1 MDQHNEY
8 VRKAFNMKNA
18 DADQKQQIIDD
29 MVFMMIK
36 MAKEALKILYYEPN
50 NDIEQKKE

>member
-1 MDQHNEY
+1 
-8 VRKAFNMKNA
+8 MKDA
-18 DADQKQQIIDD
+18 DPDQKQQIIDD

-50 NDIEQKKE
+50 NDIEQRKE